1 MFVGITVDT
10 NYVGTEKTLYVKVD
24 DDSTDDYL
32 NEIANDFAYDN
43 YSMYDF
49 EERDREDCE
58 ENDIEY
64 IPDEYYSYSITKL
77 NELPEGEVLN
87 EDLT

>member
-1 MFVGITVDT
+1 MFVKITVDT
-10 NYVGTEKTLYVKVD
+10 NYVGTEKTLYMKVD

-32 NEIANDFAYDN
+32 NEIADDFAYEN
-43 YSMYDF
+43 YSMYNF
-49 EERDREDCE
+49 EEQDREDCE

-77 NELPEGEVLN
+77 DELPEGVELN

>member
-1 MFVGITVDT
+1 MFVKIVVNTC
-10 NYVGTEKTLYVKVD
+10 YVGTEKTLYVKID
-24 DDSTDDYL
+24 DDSTENYL

-43 YSMYDF
+43 YSLYDF
-49 EERDREDCE
+49 EERDREACE
-58 ENDIEY
+58 ENDVEY

-77 NELPEGEVLN
+77 DELPEGVKLD

>member
-1 MFVGITVDT
+1 MFVKITVDT
-10 NYVGTEKTLYVKVD
+10 NYVGTEKTLYMKVD

-32 NEIANDFAYDN
+32 NEIADDFAYEN
-43 YSMYDF
+43 YSMYNF
-49 EERDREDCE
+49 EEQDREDCE

-77 NELPEGEVLN
+77 DELPDRIELN